1 MLDYCKPKTEEYS
14 IMSEKILIIDDDLD
28 TLRLVGLMLQRQGY
42 QISAATNGQ
51 QGLDKAFEEDPDLI
65 LLDIMMPDMD
75 GYEVTRR
82 LRRNPSTMETPIL
95 MFTAKTQL
103 DDKVIGFEV
112 GANDYLTKPTHPS
125 ELQARVKT
133 LLTRAGEKKE
143 IGAISGGNEN
153 HGYVIGVLGARGG
166 LGTTSLAVN
175 LAASLQARTKSDV
188 IVAEMLPGQG
198 TLSLEMGASNTT
210 GLTNLLAVTKINEIT
225 REKVRD
231 GLVGHPS
238 GVKFLLASDRP
249 RDMHLINQTA
259 NYEFVIKRLTSL
271 ARFVV
276 LDLGVGLQP
285 FAEKILPLCNEIM
298 IVIEG
303 VPNTIIHAT
312 ALIDDIAALGLSKKT
327 IEVVLNNR
335 MRSDTVL
342 PSSQVQTK
350 LGHEIITT
358 LTPAPELF
366 VQATRMQTPAVVCQP
381 DSLTARQILKLVDFV
396 IEREALPR

>member
-1 MLDYCKPKTEEYS
+1 
-14 IMSEKILIIDDDLD
+14 MSEKILIIDDDLD

-82 LRRNPSTMETPIL
+82 LRKNPSTMETPIL

-133 LLTRAGEKKE
+133 LLSRGGDKKE
-143 IGAISGGNEN
+143 AAASGKDEN
-153 HGYVIGVLGARGG
+153 RGYVIGVLGARGG
-166 LGTTSLAVN
+166 LGTTTLAVN
-175 LAASLQARTKSDV
+175 LAASLHSRVKSDV

-198 TLSLEMGASNTT
+198 ALALDLGASTPG
-210 GLTNLLAVTKINEIT
+210 GLVDLLGLPKLNEIT

-231 GLVGHPS
+231 ALVGDPS
-238 GVKFLLASDRP
+238 GLKLLLSSDRP
-249 RDMHLINQTA
+249 RDMHLINQIA
-259 NYEFVIKRLTSL
+259 NYEVIIKRLASL
-271 ARFVV
+271 ARFLI
-276 LDLGVGLQP
+276 LDLGMGLQP
-285 FAEKILPLCNEIM
+285 FAEKLLPLCNETVIT
-298 IVIEG
+298 IEG
-303 VPNTIIHAT
+303 VPNTITHAK
-312 ALIDDIAALGLSKKT
+312 ALIDDVAALGISRKS
-327 IEVVLNNR
+327 IHIVLNNR
-335 MRSDTVL
+335 MRSDTQL
-342 PSSQVQTK
+342 PSSQVQSK
-350 LGHEIITT
+350 LGHEIIST

-366 VQATRMQTPAVVCQP
+366 VQATRMQTPAVLCQP
-381 DSLTARQILKLVDFV
+381 ESLTTRQIMKLVDFFT
-396 IEREALPR
+396 EREAQPR

>member
-1 MLDYCKPKTEEYS
+1 
-14 IMSEKILIIDDDLD
+14 MSEKILIIDDDLD

-65 LLDIMMPDMD
+65 LLDVMMPDID

-82 LRRNPSTMETPIL
+82 LRQNPSTMETPIL

-103 DDKVIGFEV
+103 DDKVVGFEV

-133 LLTRAGEKKE
+133 LLARVREKKE
-143 IGAISGGNEN
+143 GDGLGRDEN
-153 HGYVIGVLGARGG
+153 HGYVIGILGARGG
-166 LGTTSLAVN
+166 LGVTT
-175 LAASLQARTKSDV
+175 LAANLGAGLQTRTKSEV

-198 TLSLEMGASNTT
+198 ALALDMGMTNSKGLVDLLSLNKLSD
-210 GLTNLLAVTKINEIT
+210 IT
-225 REKVRD
+225 RDRVRESLVHHVA
-231 GLVGHPS
+231 GL
-238 GVKFLLASDRP
+238 KLLLASDRP

-259 NYEFVIKRLTSL
+259 NYETILSRLAGL

-285 FAEKILPLCNEIM
+285 FAEKILRQCDETLI
-298 IVIEG
+298 ILEG
-303 VPNTIIHAT
+303 VPNTIIHT
-312 ALIDDIAALGLSKKT
+312 KVLMDDISALGAPKKK
-327 IEVVLNNR
+327 INVVLNNR
-335 MRSDTVL
+335 IRSDTQL

-350 LGHEIITT
+350 LDHEIIST

-366 VQATRMQTPAVVCQP
+366 VQATRVQTPAVLCQP
-381 DSLTARQILKLVDFV
+381 ESLTARQINKLVEFIV
-396 IEREALPR
+396 EREALPR

>member
-1 MLDYCKPKTEEYS
+1 
-14 IMSEKILIIDDDLD
+14 MSEKILIIDDDLD

-51 QGLDKAFEEDPDLI
+51 QGLDKAFEEYPDLI

-133 LLTRAGEKKE
+133 LLSRASEKKE
-143 IGAISGGNEN
+143 VAATDGSGSR
-153 HGYVIGVLGARGG
+153 GYVIGVLGARGG

-175 LAASLQARTKSDV
+175 LAASLQARTRSDV
-188 IVAEMLPGQG
+188 VVAEMLPGQG
-198 TLSLEMGASNTT
+198 SLALDLGAVDSH
-210 GLTNLLAVTKINEIT
+210 GLAELLGITKINEIT
-225 REKVRD
+225 REKVHD
-231 GLVGHPS
+231 ALVGHVS
-238 GVKFLLASDRP
+238 GLKLLLSSDRP

-259 NYEFVIKRLTSL
+259 NYEFLIRRLASL
-271 ARFVV
+271 ARFLV

-285 FAEKILPLCNEIM
+285 FAEKILPMCDEVI

-303 VPNTIIHAT
+303 VPNTIIHAK
-312 ALIDDIAALGLSKKT
+312 ALIEDIGALGIQKKCVH
-327 IEVVLNNR
+327 VVLNNR
-335 MRSDTVL
+335 VRSDTQL
-342 PSSQVQTK
+342 PSSQVQNK
-350 LGHEIITT
+350 LEHEIVTT

-366 VQATRMQTPAVVCQP
+366 VQATRMQTPAVICQP
-381 DSLTARQILKLVDFV
+381 DSLTARQITKLVDF
-396 IEREALPR
+396 ITERETLPR